1 MRKCI
6 LENEQKFY
14 FHSVYKNYA
23 AGKNGEIMNVRLKK
37 KKHLK
42 EYRKWWLLNDWN
54 IYISK
59 KEKQKVFLC
68 HRFIWDVF
76 NGLRPEDRF
85 IDQNNDRKDNRLEH
99 FQLLT
104 RKENHLKS

>member
-14 FHSVYKNYA
+14 FQSVYKNYA
-23 AGKNGEIMNVRLKK
+23 AGKNGEIMNV
-37 KKHLK
+37 
-42 EYRKWWLLNDWN
+42 NDWN

>member
-23 AGKNGEIMNVRLKK
+23 AGKNGEIMNV
-37 KKHLK
+37 
-42 EYRKWWLLNDWN
+42 NDWN

>member
-37 KKHLK
+37 KTFKGIL
-42 EYRKWWLLNDWN
+42 
-54 IYISK
+54 
-59 KEKQKVFLC
+59 QMV
-68 HRFIWDVF
+68 V
-76 NGLRPEDRF
+76 
-85 IDQNNDRKDNRLEH
+85 
-99 FQLLT
+99 T
-104 RKENHLKS
+104 

>member
-37 KKHLK
+37 KKTFK
-42 EYRKWWLLNDWN
+42 G
-54 IYISK
+54 IP
-59 KEKQKVFLC
+59 QMV
-68 HRFIWDVF
+68 V
-76 NGLRPEDRF
+76 
-85 IDQNNDRKDNRLEH
+85 
-99 FQLLT
+99 T
-104 RKENHLKS
+104 